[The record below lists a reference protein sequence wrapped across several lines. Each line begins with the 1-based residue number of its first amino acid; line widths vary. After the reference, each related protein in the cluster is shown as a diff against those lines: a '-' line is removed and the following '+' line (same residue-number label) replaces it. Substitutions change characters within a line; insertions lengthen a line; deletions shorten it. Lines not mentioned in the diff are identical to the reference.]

1 MQADT
6 VFIIT
11 WLTAIVTGSLV
22 LVIWLGSKNLS
33 SRLFALLALLDA
45 VWIASFT
52 LLHAET
58 QSIEFATFLFRFQF
72 YIGSVIAAVFYFFAM
87 SFPEDKKPR
96 PVALI
101 SLILLELLYIPV
113 YFLTDAIVI
122 EAIPIGGIQRWGF
135 EMGNFWFLFDV
146 PFFILWSVGLYAL
159 FKKFR
164 HATDLRAKVSL
175 KYMLIGLI
183 VGIVP
188 PSLFDI
194 ILPEHFGYFNLDWL
208 GPITGIGWVS
218 ILSYSIIRYRQMN
231 VKAVT
236 AELFILVMAVL
247 MFLNIFITGGIL
259 KVVGPVMTFIAFIA
273 VGIFFIGSILK
284 EARQKEELAKLNFDL
299 KDLNEHLQE
308 KVDEQTQEVKR
319 AYEVEKK
326 ARIELE
332 ELDKAKDQFILTT
345 QHHLRTP
352 LTIIKGYLAVIKD
365 SSNLPKEIASAAEN
379 ISNSTEILSSFVND
393 LLEITEMKARKD
405 ASEDLQG

>member
-1 MQADT
+1 MQADA

-11 WLTAIVTGSLV
+11 WFTAIITGSLV

-87 SFPEDKKPR
+87 SFPEDRRPK
-96 PVALI
+96 PVALV
-101 SLILLELLYIPV
+101 SLILLELLYVPV
-113 YFLTDAIVI
+113 YFLTDAVVL
-122 EAIPIGGIQRWGF
+122 EAIPVGGIQRWGF
-135 EMGNFWFLFDV
+135 EMGNFWFLFDI

-164 HATDLRAKVSL
+164 HTHDLRTKISL

-183 VGIVP
+183 VGLVP

-194 ILPEHFGYFNLDWL
+194 ILPEHFSYFNLDWL
-208 GPITGIGWVS
+208 GPNTGIGWVA

-231 VKAVT
+231 VKAVA

-247 MFLNIFITGGIL
+247 LFLNIFITGGVL
-259 KVVGPVMTFIAFIA
+259 KIVGPVMNFVAFIV
-273 VGIFFIGSILK
+273 VGIFFIGSVLK
-284 EARQKEELAKLNFDL
+284 EARQKEELAKLNFSL

-308 KVDEQTQEVKR
+308 KVDEQTKEIKR

-326 ARIELE
+326 ARVELE

-365 SSNLPKEIASAAEN
+365 NNNLPKEVASAAEK
-379 ISNSTEILSSFVND
+379 IGNSTDILSSFVND
-393 LLEITEMKARKD
+393 LLEITEMKTRRGKG
-405 ASEDLQG
+405 ENLQG